1 MTSTTTTSSSSSSDL
16 FQQFLALLKA
26 DFLSAFGG
34 PLLTFLQADAAAG
47 SNVNAIIAAAL
58 QLQANVLAALPQN
71 APTYVAQLG
80 QLNTALAELLATK
93 LQSVL
98 TAAPAAAST
107 AG

>member
-1 MTSTTTTSSSSSSDL
+1 MTESTSTPAAASTSTPDL
-16 FQQFLALLKA
+16 FQQFLGLLRL
-26 DFLSAFGG
+26 DVLSAYGG

-58 QLQANVLAALPQN
+58 QLQASVMAALPQN

-80 QLNTALAELLATK
+80 QLNTALATLLAGR
-93 LQSVL
+93 LQSAL
-98 TAAPAAAST
+98 AKT